1 MDQLK
6 AMTVFI
12 NIVEQ
17 GSLTAAAEKMS
28 CSTTSVVRTLAALE
42 KQLGIRLIN
51 RNTRTISV
59 TIEGHEYYG
68 WSKHILNEMDTMTNI
83 FQAKINQP
91 SGSLKITAPI
101 TFGHQVVTPLVN
113 AYLNEFNDMTIQ
125 LILTDRNV
133 DLVQEH
139 YDLAIRI
146 GALPDSTFIATQ
158 IGTTQLLQCASP
170 DFLKHH
176 LLQHPQDLA
185 QCRCIIFNDFG
196 KKWKFLHQ
204 SKNFNV
210 DVDPV
215 LSTNQIAVAKSAC
228 LDGVGVAQ
236 FFHYQVAEQ
245 LKKGELIALFPDYQC
260 APVPINIVYPHS
272 KLLSLRVKHFLTW
285 FRQRVAAIIKSFE
298 ND

>member
-1 MDQLK
+1 M
-6 AMTVFI
+6 
-12 NIVEQ
+12 N
-17 GSLTAAAEKMS
+17 
-28 CSTTSVVRTLAALE
+28 CSTTSVVRVLAALE

-91 SGSLKITAPI
+91 SGSLKITAPM
-101 TFGHQVVTPLVN
+101 TFGQQVVTPLVN
-113 AYLNEFNDMTIQ
+113 AYLSEFNDMAIQ

-146 GALPDSTFIATQ
+146 GRLPDSAFIATQ

-170 DFLKHH
+170 DFLKHN
-176 LLQHPQDLA
+176 LLLHPQDLA
-185 QCRCIIFNDFG
+185 QCRCIVFNDFG
-196 KKWKFLHQ
+196 KKWKFLQQ
-204 SKNFNV
+204 SKNFFNV
-210 DVDPV
+210 EVNPV

-245 LKKGELIALFPDYQC
+245 LRNGQLIVLFQDYQR
-260 APVPINIVYPHS
+260 AQIPINIVYPHS
-272 KLLSLRVKHFLTW
+272 KLLSQRVKHFLTW
-285 FRQRVAAIIKSFE
+285 FRQKVAVKIECFE
-298 ND
+298 NDQVKKEIH